1 VRPSGPDPRSRR
13 DLFWG
18 RPTLVGIEP
27 ASLTAVFCTNTA
39 DRTAETWERSLAPFA
54 RLEFAISD
62 GAKGIA
68 KAVTKIAEVRRDDP
82 RASTLEHGLDVFHT
96 TMEAN
101 RVLARRWRMA
111 EAAWEKAEAA
121 DRDVARSKR
130 QGIDARGMAK
140 TAQAAWSRATALFE
154 QTERLE
160 AAWGRAHAALDLFG
174 ADGRLNDR
182 GRAQAEIA
190 EALQGL
196 TGPEWSKV
204 HNFLSDLRSLSF
216 LDRMHRRL
224 EMAEPRADWREAMAW
239 RWWLVHRRVACSEP
253 LMKLIRAVGRDRVLN
268 EEERASYERVLAV
281 LSDTFRA
288 SSAVECINSVLRMQ
302 QSRHK
307 RMTQPMLDLKRLYWN
322 SHRFRSGPRKKA
334 CPYEAL
340 GLDLPTYDFWA
351 LLQTDPKE
359 LTQRLS
365 TTRNAE

>member
-1 VRPSGPDPRSRR
+1 M
-13 DLFWG
+13 
-18 RPTLVGIEP
+18 
-27 ASLTAVFCTNTA
+27 TAVFCTNTA
-39 DRTAETWERSLAPFA
+39 DRTAETREKSPAPFA
-54 RLEFAISD
+54 RPEFAISG

-68 KAVTKIAEVRRDDP
+68 EAVATIAEARRDDP
-82 RASTLEHGLDVFHT
+82 RASSLEHGLDVFHT
-96 TMEAN
+96 TMEAK
-101 RVLARRWRMA
+101 RVLAKRWRMA

-121 DRDVARSKR
+121 DRDVARSKQ
-130 QGIDARGMAK
+130 QGIDARGVAK
-140 TAQAAWSRATALFE
+140 AAQAAWSRAAASFE

-190 EALQGL
+190 EALRGP

-204 HNFLSDLRSLSF
+204 RNFLSDPRSLSF

-224 EMAEPRADWREAMAW
+224 AVAEPRADWREAMAW
-239 RWWLVHRRVACSEP
+239 RWWLMDRRAVGSGP
-253 LMKLIRAVGRDRVLN
+253 LMRLIRAVGRDRVLN
-268 EEERASYERVLAV
+268 GEERASYERVSAV

-288 SSAVECINSVLRMQ
+288 SSAVECMDSVLRMH
-302 QSRHK
+302 QSRPK

-340 GLDLPTYDFWA
+340 GLDLPTYDFWT

-359 LTQRLS
+359 LTQGLS